1 MKWRRKCEMEE
12 GGRKSRYFVI
22 QMKYT
27 YLVVIFCCDGRKARD
42 SLSAMVVAVVVAAG
56 DGNDNDGV

>member
-1 MKWRRKCEMEE
+1 MEE

-27 YLVVIFCCDGRKARD
+27 YLVVIFCCDRRKACD
-42 SLSAMVVAVVVAAG
+42 SFSAMVVAVAVAAG
-56 DGNDNDGV
+56 DGNDNDGD